1 MQFRTRYLP
10 LALTICL
17 TVACGA
23 ENPADDE
30 TGPQQTLNKANF
42 RDLNGN
48 GMKELYEDSSE
59 PIEQRVNDILSRL
72 SLNQKIKLVMG
83 TGMNTEDYTNPDSK
97 VPGAAGYSY
106 PLDELGIPS
115 IVLADGPAGL
125 RISPARKDDANSYF
139 ATAFPIGTVLA
150 STWDADML
158 TTIGQAMGE
167 EVKEY
172 GVDILLAPGMNIHR
186 NPRGGRNFEYYSED
200 PYLSGKT
207 AAAMVNGI
215 ESNGVGATIKH
226 YVANNQETNRFLVDT
241 IASERALREIY
252 LRGFEIAVK
261 DSQPWAIMSSYNK
274 LNGTYTPQSENLL
287 TTVLRDEWNFQ
298 GLVMTDWFAG
308 DDAVAQMNAG
318 NDLIMPGTPKD
329 AEQLA
334 AGLKSGQLDE
344 KTLDRNLQRILTV
357 ILQSPSY
364 AAYHYSNKPD
374 LTSHAQTARM
384 AAAEGSVLL
393 KNSGGA
399 LPLAK
404 TVSKVAV
411 FGNTSYDFLSG
422 GSGSGDVNEA
432 YTVSLVDGLTS
443 AGYNINTKLA
453 SAYQQ
458 FIAEQKALQP
468 EKKNFFDLLPPI
480 AEMSLAGDALVSQAA
495 DADIALITIGRNS
508 GEFQDRPVVGDFTL
522 TDGEQRLIAEVS
534 AAFHAQSKQ
543 VVVILNVGNVVEIA
557 SWRDQV
563 DAILLPWQGGQ
574 EAGNAIADVL
584 TGKVNPS
591 GKLPTTMPV
600 NYADVSSSKHFP
612 GVETSDEIVT
622 GIGGFAQGKP
632 SRVDYDEGIFVGY
645 RYYDTF
651 KVEPAYAFGH
661 GLSYTRFDYGSANV
675 SAAIFKDSISVSIT
689 VTNSGKVAGKEV
701 VQLYLSAPDGSLK
714 KPVKELKGF
723 AKTRLLAPAESQQL
737 TFSLNV
743 KELAS
748 FDESRSSWVADKGVY
763 RVNIGASSRDIRQT
777 ATFNL
782 QEERIAEKRL
792 AEL

>member
-1 MQFRTRYLP
+1 MHFRTRYLP
-10 LALTICL
+10 LSLTMCL

-23 ENPADDE
+23 NHPAEPGD
-30 TGPQQTLNKANF
+30 GQPQTLSQADF

-48 GMKELYEDSSE
+48 GKKDVYEDTSL

-72 SLNQKIKLVMG
+72 SLDQKVKLVMG
-83 TGMNTEDYTNPDSK
+83 TGMNIEDYTNPDSK

-106 PLDELGIPS
+106 PLEALGIPS

-125 RISPARKDDANSYF
+125 RISPARKNDANSYF
-139 ATAFPIGTVLA
+139 ATAFPIGTLLA

-158 TTIGQAMGE
+158 TTIGQAMGD

-215 ESNGVGATIKH
+215 ESKGVGATIKH

-241 IASERALREIY
+241 ITSERALREIY

-261 DSQPWAIMSSYNK
+261 DAQPWAIMSSYNK

-287 TTVLRDEWNFQ
+287 TTVLRDEWDFQ

-318 NDLIMPGTPKD
+318 NELIMPGTPKD
-329 AEQLA
+329 TEQLA
-334 AGLKSGQLDE
+334 AGLKSGQLE
-344 KTLDRNLQRILTV
+344 EQTLDRNLQRILTV

-364 AAYHYSNKPD
+364 AAYDYSNQPN
-374 LTSHAQTARM
+374 LTAHAQTARM

-399 LPLAK
+399 LPLAQA
-404 TVSKVAV
+404 VNKVAV
-411 FGNTSYDFLSG
+411 FGNISYDFHSG
-422 GSGSGDVNEA
+422 GAGSGDVNEA
-432 YTVSLVDGLTS
+432 YTISLVDGLQT
-443 AGYNINTKLA
+443 AGYQVNAKLA
-453 SAYQQ
+453 SAYKQ
-458 FIAEQKALQP
+458 FMAEEKARQP
-468 EKKNFFDLLPPI
+468 KRKNLFDLLPPLT
-480 AEMSLAGDALVSQAA
+480 EMPLAGDVLVGQAA

-508 GEFQDRPVVGDFTL
+508 GEFQDRPVAGDFTL
-522 TDGEQRLIAEVS
+522 TDGEQRLIADVS
-534 AAFHAQSKQ
+534 AAFHAQGKQ

-600 NYADVSSSKHFP
+600 HYADVSSSQHFP

-651 KVEPAYAFGH
+651 NIEPAYAFGH
-661 GLSYTRFDYGSANV
+661 GLSYTHFDYGSANV
-675 SAAIFKDSISVSIT
+675 SAATFQDSISVSIT

-701 VQLYLSAPDGSLK
+701 VQLYLSAPEGPLK

-737 TFSLNV
+737 TFTLTV

-748 FDESRSSWVADKGVY
+748 FDESRSSWIADQGVY
-763 RVNIGASSRDIRQT
+763 RVNFGASSRDLRQT
-777 ATFNL
+777 TTFKL
-782 QEERIAEKRL
+782 QEERVAEKSL

>member
-1 MQFRTRYLP
+1 MHIRTTYLP
-10 LALTICL
+10 LSLTLCL
-17 TVACGA
+17 TVACGTDK
-23 ENPADDE
+23 PAVEGTEQKNIMNITD
-30 TGPQQTLNKANF
+30 F

-48 GMKELYEDSSE
+48 GKKDVYEDTSL

-72 SLNQKIKLVMG
+72 TLDQKAKLVMG

-97 VPGAAGYSY
+97 VPGAAGYTY
-106 PLDELGIPS
+106 PLEHLGIAS

-125 RISPARKDDANSYF
+125 RISPARKNDPNSYF
-139 ATAFPIGTVLA
+139 ATAFPIGTLLA

-158 TTIGQAMGE
+158 TTIGQAMGD

-200 PYLSGKT
+200 PYLSGKA

-215 ESNGVGATIKH
+215 EANGVGATIKH

-274 LNGTYTPQSENLL
+274 LNGTYTPQSESLL
-287 TTVLRDEWNFQ
+287 TTVLREEWDFQ

-344 KTLDRNLQRILTV
+344 KTLDRNLQRILKV
-357 ILQSPSY
+357 ILQSPSSV
-364 AAYHYSNKPD
+364 AYDYSNKPD
-374 LTSHAQTARM
+374 LSAHAQTARR
-384 AAAEGSVLL
+384 AAAEGTVLL

-399 LPLAK
+399 LPLA
-404 TVSKVAV
+404 TAVNKVAV
-411 FGNTSYDFLSG
+411 FGNTSYDFISG
-422 GSGSGDVNEA
+422 GAGSGDVNEA
-432 YTVSLVDGLTS
+432 YTVSLVQGLEA
-443 AGYNINTKLA
+443 AGKEIDPQLSLA
-453 SAYQQ
+453 YTQYLT
-458 FIAEQKALQP
+458 AEKARQP
-468 EKKNFFDLLPPI
+468 ERENLFDLLPPI
-480 AEMSLAGDALVSQAA
+480 AEMPLSTDRLAQQAA
-495 DADIALITIGRNS
+495 DTDIALITIGRNS
-508 GEFQDRPVVGDFTL
+508 GEFKDRPVEGDFTL
-522 TDGEQRLIAEVS
+522 TGSEQKLIADV
-534 AAFHAQSKQ
+534 AAAYHDQGKQ
-543 VVVILNVGNVVEIA
+543 VVVILNVGNVIETA

-584 TGKVNPS
+584 TGKINPS
-591 GKLPTTMPV
+591 GKLPTTFPV
-600 NYADVSSSKHFP
+600 NYTDVSSSKNFP
-612 GVETSDEIVT
+612 GVETSDEIIS
-622 GIGGFAQGKP
+622 GIGGFATGKP
-632 SRVDYDEGIFVGY
+632 SRVDYEEGIFVGY
-645 RYYDTF
+645 RYFDTF
-651 KVEPAYAFGH
+651 EVEPAYAFGH
-661 GLSYTRFDYGSANV
+661 GLSYTSFDYGAASV
-675 SAAIFKDSISVSIT
+675 SAATFEDSISVSIT
-689 VTNSGKVAGKEV
+689 VTNSGKLAGKEV
-701 VQLYLSAPDGSLK
+701 VQLYLSAPAGQLQ
-714 KPVKELKGF
+714 KPLKELKGF

-737 TFSLNV
+737 TFTL
-743 KELAS
+743 KLKDLAS
-748 FDESRSSWVADKGVY
+748 FDESRSSWIADKGTY
-763 RVNIGASSRDIRQT
+763 RVSIGASSRNIRQT
-777 ATFNL
+777 VNFNL
-782 QEERIAEKRL
+782 QEERIAEKSL